1 VKLTKIAQPDTFGR
15 CSPMV
20 IVLGCDTGVALPDVT
35 QSGYTILGKNSDRRI
50 SESQRLELHPGQ
62 SFAANTLLQLEHVN
76 IAQAQ
81 QIYSTLGAGPYW
93 CWGYEEGM
101 NGYCVAV
108 GNEAIHTKTNR
119 EEANAY
125 KAGRPPEPGL
135 LGMDIVRLTL
145 ERSKSATEAVAW
157 IGRLVEK
164 YGQFGSSY
172 VGEDN
177 SHGYDNSYMVADTTE
192 AWVVETYGKHWT
204 ALKLQKGSW
213 AISNEPCITT
223 RWDECDSAVVS
234 YAVEK
239 GWWPADRVGEF
250 NAALAYTNFH
260 FPAELSYSRARR
272 FRQLLVDGEGSIDVA
287 WFKRILR
294 DHYENTFRADAMF
307 NPTTPGL
314 TTICMHA
321 SPSGSTWG
329 HTASSAIFVL
339 PPVNSGRLPVMW
351 WCAGPPC
358 NGLYV
363 PVFLQG
369 NQLPAMVDCVGTA
382 GKKVIAPNKAMIAE
396 YSSDSYWWEFK
407 KLCDLTKGDEIG
419 STWSQRHPLVRET
432 FDKLENKFVKKL
444 AAIEIEAGILM
455 EKQDMQSVELIL
467 SSFTESCFK
476 ESMHTVRYLQGE
488 VEQYG
493 KAISINLD

>member
-1 VKLTKIAQPDTFGR
+1 MRNTEVTRTDRFGR
-15 CSPMV
+15 DAPMV
-20 IVLGCDTGVALPDVT
+20 TVLGCDTGVALPDVT
-35 QSGYTILGKNSDRRI
+35 ESGYIILGKNSDRRI
-50 SESQRLELHPGQ
+50 SESQRLEFHHGQ
-62 SFAANTLLQLEHVN
+62 LFEANTLLQLEHRN
-76 IAQAQ
+76 IPQVRQ
-81 QIYSTLGAGPYW
+81 TYSTLGAGPYW

-101 NGYCVAV
+101 NEYHVAI

-119 EEANAY
+119 EEAKAY
-125 KAGRPPEPGL
+125 KAGSSPELGL
-135 LGMDIVRLTL
+135 LGMDVVRLTL
-145 ERSKSATEAVAW
+145 ERSKNVAEAVAW
-157 IGRLVEK
+157 IGRLIEK
-164 YGQFGSSY
+164 YGQFGSAY

-177 SHGYDNSYMVADTTE
+177 SQGYDNSYMVADTTE

-204 ALKLQKGSW
+204 ALKLLKGSW

-223 RWDECDSAVVS
+223 KWDACDSAVVS

-239 GWWPADRVGEF
+239 GWWPANRAGGF
-250 NAALAYTNFH
+250 NAALAYNDFH

-272 FRQLLVDGEGSIDVA
+272 FRKLLVEQEGSIDVA

-294 DHYENTFRADAMF
+294 DHYENTFRADTTF

-339 PPVNSGRLPVMW
+339 PPVNSGKLPVMW

-369 NQLPAMVDCVGTA
+369 NQLPAMVVCVGTA
-382 GKKVIAPNKAMIAE
+382 GRKVITPDRATVDE

-407 KLCDLTKGDEIG
+407 RLCDLTKGDEIG

-432 FDKLENKFVKKL
+432 FDNLENKFARKL
-444 AAIEIEAGILM
+444 ASIEREAGILI

-467 SSFTESCFK
+467 SAFTESCFK
-476 ESMHTVRYLQGE
+476 ESIDTVRYLQQE
-488 VEQYG
+488 VAQYG
-493 KAISINLD
+493 EAISVSLD

>member
-1 VKLTKIAQPDTFGR
+1 MKPIKIAQTDMFGR
-15 CSPMV
+15 CDPRVM
-20 IVLGCDTGVALPDVT
+20 VLGCDTGVALPDVT
-35 QSGYTILGKNSDRRI
+35 KSGYTILGKNSDRRI

-62 SFAANTLLQLEHVN
+62 LLEANALLQLEHRN
-76 IAQAQ
+76 IP
-81 QIYSTLGAGPYW
+81 QIRQVYSTLGVGPYW

-101 NGYCVAV
+101 NEHCVAV
-108 GNEAIHTKTNR
+108 GNEAISTKTNR
-119 EEANAY
+119 EEASAY
-125 KAGRPPEPGL
+125 KAGRSPEPGL

-145 ERSKSATEAVAW
+145 ERSKSAAEAVVW

-177 SHGYDNSYMVADTTE
+177 SHGYDNSYMVADTAE

-204 ALKLQKGSW
+204 ALKLLKGSW

-223 RWDECDSAVVS
+223 KWDACDSAVVS

-239 GWWPADRVGEF
+239 GWWSADSVGEF

-272 FRQLLVDGEGSIDVA
+272 FRQLLVEGEGSIDIA

-294 DHYENTFRADAMF
+294 DHYENTFRADATF
-307 NPTTPGL
+307 NPTIPGL

-339 PPVNSGRLPVMW
+339 PPVNSGKLPVMW
-351 WCAGPPC
+351 WCAAPPC
-358 NGLYV
+358 NSLYV

-369 NQLPAMVDCVGTA
+369 KQLPAMVDSVGTA
-382 GKKVIAPNKAMIAE
+382 GKKVIAPNKATVDE
-396 YSSDSYWWEFK
+396 YSTDSYWWEFK
-407 KLCDLTKGDEIG
+407 RLCDLTKGDEIG
-419 STWSQRHPLVRET
+419 STWSQRHPMVRET
-432 FDKLENKFVKKL
+432 FDKLENKFSKNL
-444 AAIEIEAGILM
+444 ASVEREAGILI
-455 EKQDMQSVELIL
+455 EKQDMQGVELIL

-476 ESMHTVRYLQGE
+476 ESMNTVRYLQKE
-488 VEQYG
+488 VVQYG
-493 KAISINLD
+493 KTVSLSLD

>member
-1 VKLTKIAQPDTFGR
+1 MNTI
-15 CSPMV
+15 
-20 IVLGCDTGVALPDVT
+20 LGCDTGVALPDVT

-50 SESQRLELHPGQ
+50 FESQRLEVHQRQ
-62 SFAANTLLQLEHVN
+62 SFEANTSIQLEHRN
-76 IAQAQ
+76 IPQVR

-93 CWGYEEGM
+93 CWGYEEGV
-101 NGYCVAV
+101 NEYRVAI
-108 GNEAIHTKTNR
+108 GNEAIRTKTNR
-119 EEANAY
+119 EETSAY
-125 KAGRPPEPGL
+125 KAGKSPALGL
-135 LGMDIVRLTL
+135 LGMDIVRLAL
-145 ERSKSATEAVAW
+145 ERSKSSAEAVAW

-204 ALKLQKGSW
+204 ALRLLEGSW

-223 RWDECDSAVVS
+223 RWNACDSTVIN

-239 GWWPADRVGEF
+239 GWWPADRVSEF
-250 NAALAYTNFH
+250 NASLAYTNFH

-272 FRQLLVDGEGSIDVA
+272 FRQLLLEREGNIDIA
-287 WFKRILR
+287 WFKRVLR
-294 DHYENTFRADAMF
+294 DHYENTFRADTTF
-307 NPTTPGL
+307 NPTMPGL

-339 PPVNSGRLPVMW
+339 PPVNSGKLPVMW

-369 NQLPAMVDCVGTA
+369 NQLPAMVGCVGTA
-382 GKKVIAPNKAMIAE
+382 GKKVIAPNKATLDE
-396 YSSDSYWWEFK
+396 YTPDSYWWESK
-407 KLCDLTKGDEIG
+407 RLCDFTKGDEIG
-419 STWSQRHPLVRET
+419 STWSQRHPIVREK
-432 FDKLENKFVKKL
+432 FNKLENKFVKEL
-444 AAIEIEAGILM
+444 TSIEKEVGVLL
-455 EKQDMQSVELIL
+455 EKQDTQSVELIL

-476 ESMHTVRYLQGE
+476 ESMDTVRDLQRE
-488 VEQYG
+488 VVQYG
-493 KAISINLD
+493 EIMSISLD